1 MTNEGECEQEYAR
14 SARDERTEATDGAV
28 RVIRRAPTGT
38 AKAMV
43 DGCDLMICYRMLL
56 TSRFLLPISSRQIE
70 ESISITDFL
79 VDVSASTSVLVISP
93 FAR

>member
-43 DGCDLMICYRMLL
+43 DGCDLMIFYVVD
-56 TSRFLLPISSRQIE
+56 
-70 ESISITDFL
+70 ESISIADFFPPNRG
-79 VDVSASTSVLVISP
+79 VD
-93 FAR
+93 FYC

>member
-43 DGCDLMICYRMLL
+43 DGCDLMIFYVVKQDE
-56 TSRFLLPISSRQIE
+56 ISMRSKLME
-70 ESISITDFL
+70 ISINQ
-79 VDVSASTSVLVISP
+79 I
-93 FAR
+93 